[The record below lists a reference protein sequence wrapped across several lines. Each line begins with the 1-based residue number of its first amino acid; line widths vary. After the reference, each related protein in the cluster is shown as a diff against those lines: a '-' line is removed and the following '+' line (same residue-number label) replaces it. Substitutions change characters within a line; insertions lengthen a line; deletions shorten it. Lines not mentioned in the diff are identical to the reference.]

1 MTEGEL
7 TGGALT
13 DREPV
18 EGPVREPKAR
28 RIRVVVPIG
37 ALGVGLLVG
46 VGVIAYSTYADF
58 HLTLQGLQTAYTAEQ
73 TAAKRLARRTEELSK
88 ALEQAQARVRSLDQA
103 QKASEADR
111 GKLEA
116 KSTRLEMTLQGLQ
129 ATYVG
134 EMAAARKSTQKEEE
148 LTRTLE
154 QAQARIR
161 ALEIS
166 QKVVEQEKSERE
178 SRSAKLETA
187 VQGLQTAYAS
197 EQATTKKLTEKAE
210 GLAKALEQVRARM
223 RAREQPPD
231 DLAELNHALG
241 ASYSKRGMN
250 AEALKAFQT
259 ALEFDPNHAESH
271 FDLARLY
278 IGHFDDKRSA
288 AWHLRRYLQLRP
300 AAKDSERVRGWL
312 MKVEK
317 ELDAEKERKGWGKAD
332 VNRGLER
339 IVK

>member
-13 DREPV
+13 GREPV

-88 ALEQAQARVRSLDQA
+88 ALEQAQARVRSLDHA

-197 EQATTKKLTEKAE
+197 E
-210 GLAKALEQVRARM
+210 
-223 RAREQPPD
+223 
-231 DLAELNHALG
+231 H
-241 ASYSKRGMN
+241 
-250 AEALKAFQT
+250 
-259 ALEFDPNHAESH
+259 
-271 FDLARLY
+271 
-278 IGHFDDKRSA
+278 
-288 AWHLRRYLQLRP
+288 
-300 AAKDSERVRGWL
+300 
-312 MKVEK
+312 
-317 ELDAEKERKGWGKAD
+317 
-332 VNRGLER
+332 
-339 IVK
+339 